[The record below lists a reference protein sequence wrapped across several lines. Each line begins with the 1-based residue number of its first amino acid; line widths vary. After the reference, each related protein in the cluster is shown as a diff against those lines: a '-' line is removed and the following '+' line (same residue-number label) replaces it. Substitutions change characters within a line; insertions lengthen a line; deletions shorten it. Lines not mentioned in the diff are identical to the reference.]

1 MAGGGAIRRPRLR
14 LSKNVMS
21 AQPAYRETVIRGIVK
36 TL

>member
-1 MAGGGAIRRPRLR
+1 MAGGRCIRSARLR